1 MGLVEYSD
9 SEEDQAEPVRKRPR
23 LSNDGID
30 KTELPPLPAEF
41 HDLYSHAARVS
52 NSDDPSLHGGRKRI
66 VPHVEGNWA
75 AHVYLEWHPPTPD
88 TALLDR
94 LLVALQSTRPATAA
108 PLISHLYSPTSV
120 PLPLHISLSAPLVL
134 RTESKSAFH
143 TALLT
148 ALRSTLRNLK
158 TRATGTLTLA
168 PTGLAWHPNHECTR
182 SFLVLRLSRPQE
194 DGEAMNR
201 LLQAA
206 NGVAR
211 EFGCPELYAG
221 GHSGGAGPG
230 QGGEEGEKRAGRKE
244 GREEVLD
251 RTDRFHISI
260 AWSLDAGEKLEVEG
274 MSDEAKQVMQEVKGM
289 SISFKDVKVKLG
301 REVTSVPFAAS
312 GRSSARDAALF

>member
-1 MGLVEYSD
+1 
-9 SEEDQAEPVRKRPR
+9 
-23 LSNDGID
+23 
-30 KTELPPLPAEF
+30 
-41 HDLYSHAARVS
+41 
-52 NSDDPSLHGGRKRI
+52 
-66 VPHVEGNWA
+66 
-75 AHVYLEWHPPTPD
+75 
-88 TALLDR
+88 
-94 LLVALQSTRPATAA
+94 
-108 PLISHLYSPTSV
+108 
-120 PLPLHISLSAPLVL
+120 
-134 RTESKSAFH
+134 
-143 TALLT
+143 
-148 ALRSTLRNLK
+148 
-158 TRATGTLTLA
+158 
-168 PTGLAWHPNHECTR
+168 
-182 SFLVLRLSRPQE
+182 
-194 DGEAMNR
+194 MNR